1 MQAEIISVGTELLLG
16 DVVDT
21 NASYIAKTLA
31 SLGIDL
37 FRKTTVGD
45 NRERIGAAFKE
56 ALARADLVIITGG
69 LGPTED
75 DLTKETV
82 SEVMGEELR
91 LNEEVLERI
100 KRRLSY
106 PKRGTEEGMVKQA
119 MVPSSAKIIPNPVGT
134 APGIILEKGGKTAIL
149 LPGVPR
155 EMERMMQE
163 GVVPYLREKKQST
176 ESIRSKV
183 LKVVGMGESQ
193 VEKAIL
199 DLLREQSNPTIGL
212 LAKRGEVHV
221 RITAKFE
228 EKRVM
233 EEKIKQVEKK
243 IRSRLGDY
251 IYGADDETLEGKVA
265 FLLKEKNLTVS
276 VAESCSGGVLSHRL
290 TNVPGS
296 SNYFQ
301 AGVVSYSNQ
310 AKSQLLGVS
319 SSLIEEKGAVSSE
332 VAKEMARG
340 IRKLMNTDLGV
351 GITGIAG
358 PTGATPKKPVG
369 LVYIAISASKEEL
382 CEKFIFPGERED
394 VKWRASQAALDSLR
408 RYLLEKKGE

>member
-91 LNEEVLERI
+91 LNEEVLEKI

-134 APGIILEKGGKTAIL
+134 APGIILEKG
-149 LPGVPR
+149 
-155 EMERMMQE
+155 
-163 GVVPYLREKKQST
+163 
-176 ESIRSKV
+176 
-183 LKVVGMGESQ
+183 
-193 VEKAIL
+193 
-199 DLLREQSNPTIGL
+199 
-212 LAKRGEVHV
+212 
-221 RITAKFE
+221 
-228 EKRVM
+228 
-233 EEKIKQVEKK
+233 
-243 IRSRLGDY
+243 
-251 IYGADDETLEGKVA
+251 
-265 FLLKEKNLTVS
+265 
-276 VAESCSGGVLSHRL
+276 
-290 TNVPGS
+290 
-296 SNYFQ
+296 
-301 AGVVSYSNQ
+301 
-310 AKSQLLGVS
+310 
-319 SSLIEEKGAVSSE
+319 
-332 VAKEMARG
+332 
-340 IRKLMNTDLGV
+340 
-351 GITGIAG
+351 
-358 PTGATPKKPVG
+358 
-369 LVYIAISASKEEL
+369 
-382 CEKFIFPGERED
+382 
-394 VKWRASQAALDSLR
+394 
-408 RYLLEKKGE
+408 